1 MVRSAVVYHPE
12 YLNHGV
18 DDHPENR
25 RRLEAVMQFLEREG
39 VLSASNLKVVEPE
52 RACVEDVALNHDLE
66 YIDYVRVLSEI
77 GGMLDPDTVVTKG
90 SYEVALRA
98 VGGGILAAR
107 LVANGEVSNAFALV
121 RPPGHHAERGSGHGF
136 CIFNNVAIAARVLLR
151 EGFKRIMIVDVDCHH
166 GNGTQ
171 NSFYETSDVLYLSL
185 HQWGIYPGTG
195 WLEEIGYGEGEG
207 YTVNIPL
214 PSGTGDQEYLY
225 ALEEIMV
232 PIADDYAPEFV
243 LVSAGFDTHY
253 SDPITSMNLTSLGHR
268 KMAEIILDV
277 AKRKC
282 NGKVVFV
289 LEGGYSLSAI
299 PRSIAN
305 ILCLMA
311 GVDREWDDRKVEGVG
326 LEKVKKRIEEVKQV
340 LKPYWNF

>member
-1 MVRSAVVYHPE
+1 MARTAVIYHSE

-18 DDHPENR
+18 DDHPENK
-25 RRLEAVMQFLEREG
+25 RRLEAVMRFLEEEG
-39 VLSASNLKVVEPE
+39 VLRAPEVKVLEPE
-52 RACVEDVALNHDLE
+52 RAGIEEVMLNHDVE
-66 YIDYVRVLSEI
+66 YIEYVRALSDI

-107 LVANGEVSNAFALV
+107 VVAEGKFDNAFALV

-136 CIFNNVAIAARVLLR
+136 CIFNNIAIVARILLK
-151 EGFKRIMIVDVDCHH
+151 EGFKRIMIVDIDCHH

-171 NSFYETSDVLYLSL
+171 NAFYESSEVLYLSL

-195 WLEEIGYGEGEG
+195 WLEEVGYGEGEG

-225 ALEEIMV
+225 ALEEVMM
-232 PIADDYAPEFV
+232 PIVDDYRPEFI

-253 SDPITSMNLTSLGHR
+253 SDPITSMKLTSVGHR
-268 KMAEIILDV
+268 EVAGVLLDA
-277 AKRKC
+277 AKK
-282 NGKVVFV
+282 NGGKIVFV

-299 PRSIAN
+299 PKSIAN
-305 ILCLMA
+305 IICLISEI
-311 GVDREWDDRKVEGVG
+311 DRSWDDKKVEGVG
-326 LEKVKKRIEEVKQV
+326 LDRVKRRVEEVKQV
-340 LKPYWNF
+340 LKSYWKF